1 MLQENS
7 FLEQLSLFSVNSY
20 SSEPSRF
27 GTTVVRNDNLLTGTD
42 EILDLEIPVSKLSE
56 IPVSKSL
63 RLKRSKGWGTGRII
77 EKEAIVIKGQ
87 KEYKYLQYWF
97 AWEEWHDGNC
107 QMRSKYIP
115 KRLRDRVIAANAEK
129 LPVTEILKMLP

>member
-7 FLEQLSLFSVNSY
+7 FKAQLTLFSVTDYELES
-20 SSEPSRF
+20 SRF
-27 GTTVVRNDNLLTGTD
+27 GTTVVRNNLLTGTD
-42 EILDLEIPVSKLSE
+42 EILDLE

-115 KRLRDRVIAANAEK
+115 KRLRDRVIGMNAEK
-129 LPVTEILKMLP
+129 LPVEEILKVLSGHTTR